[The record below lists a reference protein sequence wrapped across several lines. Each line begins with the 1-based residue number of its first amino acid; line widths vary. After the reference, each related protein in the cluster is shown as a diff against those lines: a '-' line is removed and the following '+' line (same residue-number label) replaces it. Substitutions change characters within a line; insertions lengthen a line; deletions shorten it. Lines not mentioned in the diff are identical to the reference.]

1 MILEVYDIETLSNL
15 FTYTGYDVTNKSW
28 YQFVICPW
36 RDDTELL
43 YNHLFR
49 DKLIMVGYNNEG
61 LIKINQAPIN
71 SDINSKSDELLGS
84 LEPES

>member
-1 MILEVYDIETLSNL
+1 MIFEVYDIETLSNL
-15 FTYTGYDVTNKSW
+15 FTYTGYDINNKSW

-49 DKLIMVGYNNEG
+49 DKLIMIGYNNEG
-61 LIKINQAPIN
+61 LIKIYF
-71 SDINSKSDELLGS
+71 L
-84 LEPES
+84 